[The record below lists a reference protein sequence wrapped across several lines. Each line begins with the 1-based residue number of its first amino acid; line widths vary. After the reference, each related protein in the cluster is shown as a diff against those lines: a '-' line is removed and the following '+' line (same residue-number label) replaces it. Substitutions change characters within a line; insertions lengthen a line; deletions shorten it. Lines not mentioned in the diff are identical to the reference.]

1 MHISPKNTSGK
12 DDSSLST
19 FLELSDVENFH
30 ILRNKHSNNLFIRYL
45 NVNSL
50 RNKIINLRKIVK
62 YLGLNYFVVIETK
75 LDVRFPSQ
83 QFVIEDFETR
93 DKKDRLHLQNT

>member
-30 ILRNKHSNNLFIRYL
+30 I
-45 NVNSL
+45 
-50 RNKIINLRKIVK
+50 
-62 YLGLNYFVVIETK
+62 
-75 LDVRFPSQ
+75 
-83 QFVIEDFETR
+83 
-93 DKKDRLHLQNT
+93 